1 MRAGSVIAAVSLVVI
16 LALAAYAV
24 SVMHGSGN
32 GSSDGPAPEEPG
44 EGLTGIHVTGLP
56 EGFSVSGDDTIM
68 APGEVTW
75 HVTDNLHTFYDVS
88 GSGSFTERYSGY
100 DVTSPSLTLDVGAYT
115 VTAEG
120 CEFIVVVYG
129 DIVRSVSWTYD
140 MDGVR
145 VEAVI
150 EYTISLEDLLSST
163 ESSRGFNSA
172 HNNGT
177 SASFDLLP
185 EMVVTDSL
193 TDAVERALSDEYVRI
208 GGDSSDAQGYLDF
221 IASFVQ
227 LNVRYPG
234 TIREDGSVRGWDYGI
249 YGADEYWALPQETL
263 YHLYGDCE
271 DNSALLCALYIEAGY
286 QVAMGG
292 KSGHVFAGVA
302 LEGFEEIPD
311 SRLDD
316 LGVGYLTLT
325 MNTAV
330 GGTDGTVYYAVETIR
345 GQTPVGYTTWTA
357 FGDNTFW
364 GTTGFYPVSG

>member
-1 MRAGSVIAAVSLVVI
+1 MKAGSAIAAVSVVVI

-32 GSSDGPAPEEPG
+32 GPPDEPAPEEPG

-75 HVTDNLHTFYDVS
+75 HVTDSLHTFYDVS

-100 DVTSPSLTLDVGAYT
+100 DVTSSSLTLEVGAYT
-115 VTAEG
+115 VTADG
-120 CEFIVVVYG
+120 CEFTVVVYG
-129 DIVRSVSWTYD
+129 DIVRSVIWTYD

-145 VEAVI
+145 VEAAI

-208 GGDSSDAQGYLDF
+208 GGDASDVQGYFDF

-227 LNVRYPG
+227 LNVRYPA

-249 YGADEYWALPQETL
+249 YGADEYWALPQEIL

-302 LEGFEEIPD
+302 LEGFEEVPD

>member
-88 GSGSFTERYSGY
+88 GSGSFTERYSG
-100 DVTSPSLTLDVGAYT
+100 
-115 VTAEG
+115 
-120 CEFIVVVYG
+120 
-129 DIVRSVSWTYD
+129 
-140 MDGVR
+140 
-145 VEAVI
+145 I

-234 TIREDGSVRGWDYGI
+234 TIREDGSVRGWDYGV

-302 LEGFEEIPD
+302 LEGFEEVSD

>member
-208 GGDSSDAQGYLDF
+208 GGDASDAQGYLDF

-234 TIREDGSVRGWDYGI
+234 TIREDGSVRGWDYGV

-302 LEGFEEIPD
+302 LEGFEEVSD

-316 LGVGYLTLT
+316 LPST
-325 MNTAV
+325 MPW
-330 GGTDGTVYYAVETIR
+330 R
-345 GQTPVGYTTWTA
+345 R
-357 FGDNTFW
+357 
-364 GTTGFYPVSG
+364 